1 MDNSGQ
7 LNSLYYPFSRLLDDS
22 TLKYLLL
29 VFDSVTFIDEAES
42 AEWRKILLQ
51 NMSKIDSPIFSTFE
65 KLADD
70 YDMLSGTGAV
80 QVEAVS

>member
-1 MDNSGQ
+1 MNNSIGQ

-42 AEWRKILLQ
+42 AEWRKVLLEE
-51 NMSKIDSPIFSTFE
+51 MSQIDDPI
-65 KLADD
+65 
-70 YDMLSGTGAV
+70 
-80 QVEAVS
+80 